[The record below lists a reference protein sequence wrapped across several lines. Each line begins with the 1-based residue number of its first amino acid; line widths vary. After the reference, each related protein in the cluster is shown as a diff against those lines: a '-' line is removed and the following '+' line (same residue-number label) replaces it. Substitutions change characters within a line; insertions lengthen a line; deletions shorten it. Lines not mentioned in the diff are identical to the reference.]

1 MAAWRMVRKRQ
12 RSLPARSVA
21 PDPASAFLVGVLP
34 APHIGPSGSR
44 SSAPGLTTPLAHPTP
59 AHDCSRVA
67 ASVVLHWL
75 RATAGSC
82 GATAAA
88 STMWAA
94 GFVFPFLAVRLVAH
108 TDSEGAWC
116 YDSQDPKCG
125 PTHWKEIA
133 PACGGPAQSP
143 INIDLHLVQ
152 RDPTLGPF
160 IFQGYNSAPP
170 GRWTLENDGHTVLLH
185 VGTDPQ
191 SHLEMR
197 GAGLPPPAYRALQL
211 HFHWGAPAR
220 AGSEHSLD
228 GERRPMEMHVVHKN
242 TRYRS
247 LQEALGHPYGL
258 AVLAVL
264 LAEQDTDNVNF
275 SVLVSGLK
283 NVSGQGLSAE
293 LASTF
298 PLASVPPGAAGLAR
312 YYRYPGSLTTPGC
325 EPAVLWTVFE
335 DSVPIGRQQVAQFQT
350 VLQAWAPGSRP
361 VQLTENFRPQQPL
374 GGRRVTA
381 SPSASARAAAPLA
394 APAHVL
400 AVPLGLGISQRLLQ
414 GL

>member
-1 MAAWRMVRKRQ
+1 
-12 RSLPARSVA
+12 
-21 PDPASAFLVGVLP
+21 
-34 APHIGPSGSR
+34 
-44 SSAPGLTTPLAHPTP
+44 
-59 AHDCSRVA
+59 
-67 ASVVLHWL
+67 
-75 RATAGSC
+75 
-82 GATAAA
+82 
-88 STMWAA
+88 MWAA

-108 TDSEGAWC
+108 TDSEG
-116 YDSQDPKCG
+116 
-125 PTHWKEIA
+125 PTHWKELA
-133 PACGGPAQSP
+133 PACGGSAQSP

-197 GAGLPPPAYRALQL
+197 GAGLLPPAYRALQL

-228 GERRPMEMHVVHKN
+228 GERRPHGGGTRSMGGAPRKCWGASGVAGILLMSVPPQMHVVHKN

-247 LQEALGHPYGL
+247 LQEALGHPDGL

-283 NVSGQGLSAE
+283 NVSGQ
-293 LASTF
+293 
-298 PLASVPPGAAGLAR
+298 GAAGLAR

-335 DSVPIGRQQVAQFQT
+335 DSVPFGRQRVAQFQT

>member
-1 MAAWRMVRKRQ
+1 
-12 RSLPARSVA
+12 
-21 PDPASAFLVGVLP
+21 
-34 APHIGPSGSR
+34 
-44 SSAPGLTTPLAHPTP
+44 
-59 AHDCSRVA
+59 
-67 ASVVLHWL
+67 
-75 RATAGSC
+75 
-82 GATAAA
+82 
-88 STMWAA
+88 MWAA
-94 GFVFPFLAVRLVAH
+94 GFVLPFLAVLQLGGFFGELMLELARQHRGLGAGFPCPPRSPILGPADWDGTERESPRGSVSAW
-108 TDSEGAWC
+108 SLAGAWC

-133 PACGGPAQSP
+133 SACGGPAQSP

-170 GRWTLENDGHTVLLH
+170 GWTLENDGHTVLLH

-197 GAGLPPPAYRALQL
+197 GAELPPPAYRALQL

-228 GERRPMEMHVVHKN
+228 GERRPMEMHVVHMN

-247 LQEALGHPYGL
+247 LQEALGHPDGL

-275 SVLVSGLK
+275 SVLVGLK
-283 NVSGQGLSAE
+283 NLSGQGLLAE

-298 PLASVPPGAAGLAR
+298 PLASVLPGAAGLAR
-312 YYRYPGSLTTPGC
+312 YYRYPASLTTPGC

-335 DSVPIGRQQVAQFQT
+335 DPVPIGHQQVAQFQT
-350 VLQAWAPGSRP
+350 VLQACAPGSRP

-374 GGRRVTA
+374 RGRRVTA
-381 SPSASARAAAPLA
+381 SPSASVRAAAPLA
-394 APAHVL
+394 APARVL